1 MIKKLFTDKSPVMEA
16 TILSGDF
23 QPNKNL
29 NPKGDFF
36 SLSIFLAFVH
46 SQDYKRKTD
55 TCFNK

>member
-1 MIKKLFTDKSPVMEA
+1 LFTDKSPVMEA

-55 TCFNK
+55 TYFNK